1 MAIRRSKDRHPGMG
15 YIPKC
20 RTQPCRSQML
30 AARKAW
36 QTEAEKQLAERMPQE
51 IQKQLSVEGLPYTA
65 PPDNGD

>member
-1 MAIRRSKDRHPGMG
+1 MPNTAIS
-15 YIPKC
+15 
-20 RTQPCRSQML
+20 QPDA

-51 IQKQLSVEGLPYTA
+51 IQKQLSVERLPYTA